1 MVVLYCMIRG
11 SAKTSLALA
20 WEMPVISLCAAHGIW
35 ADKACEHMLFRVFD
49 FLSADMWY
57 VVCGGGLHGYIQVHG
72 KNRHGAGVDCV
83 SFLTFGR

>member
-1 MVVLYCMIRG
+1 MVILYCMIRG

-35 ADKACEHMLFRVFD
+35 TDKACEHMLFRVFG

-57 VVCGGGLHGYIQVHG
+57 VVGHGYIQVHG
-72 KNRHGAGVDCV
+72 RNHLGAGVDCV
-83 SFLTFGR
+83 SFLTFGG